1 MIYSG
6 DISFSIKETDIPYK
20 QYYLSNKVVFS
31 IYMPG
36 KILNKV
42 TIEYEANLNTFFN
55 AKYSIDSVN
64 NEQLQDIVPSGE
76 SYLVQINPSSQIK
89 SKTVLIKSAYN
100 YRRPFKT
107 PMMVN
112 FFEINCKFLVTR
124 LFDYNATLTF
134 SDGYAQ
140 DYYTPERALIMD
152 MFDYH
157 VEIQEVDPSNNN
169 NKMCIF

>member
-100 YRRPFKT
+100 YRRPFKIIKISPT
-107 PMMVN
+107 NRTKP
-112 FFEINCKFLVTR
+112 FSSIN
-124 LFDYNATLTF
+124 
-134 SDGYAQ
+134 
-140 DYYTPERALIMD
+140 LIC
-152 MFDYH
+152 H
-157 VEIQEVDPSNNN
+157 VHSK
-169 NKMCIF
+169 NKRP